1 MTPSLDKN
9 AGRIILCT
17 DGGSR
22 GNPGPAA
29 FGIVLAEESGRVLRE
44 RGEFIGLATCNEA
57 EYRGLIAGLEEAR
70 NLGPRQL
77 LIRADSEL
85 LVRQING
92 QYKVKSRRLM
102 PLVIRARQLLR
113 EFSAWRVEHVPREMN
128 ARADALA
135 NEAMDRGA

>member
-1 MTPSLDKN
+1 VTPPPDKRV
-9 AGRIILCT
+9 GRIVLCT

-22 GNPGPAA
+22 GNPGPSA

-70 NLGPRQL
+70 NLGPREL

-102 PLVIRARQLLR
+102 PLVARARQLLQ
-113 EFSAWRVEHVPREMN
+113 EFSSWRAEHVPREMN

-135 NEAMDRGA
+135 NEAMDRGG